1 MESVMDVANYLC
13 NEYEKISGE
22 KLDEMKLHKLLYF
35 IQRENIVVK
44 GEPMFSEEFEGW
56 EYGPV
61 CPDVRERFYQG
72 EIIGNAK
79 EISWESVCIVNDV
92 LSRYGDL
99 ESWKLSEMTHKESS
113 WINAR
118 TGLMSDEYGCVTL
131 KFSDIKKDAENIPKA
146 EYENIKENIYILG
159 NKTNYEHIL
168 KSLDELKSG
177 KTIVKTIKE
186 LEEMADE

>member
-1 MESVMDVANYLC
+1 MESVIDVANYLC

-35 IQRENIVVK
+35 VQRENIVVK

-56 EYGPV
+56 KYGPV
-61 CPDVRERFYQG
+61 CIDVRKRFCQG

-79 EISWESVCIVNDV
+79 EISWKSVCIVNDV

-118 TGLMSDEYGCVTL
+118 TGLEPDEYGCVIIKL
-131 KFSDIKKDAENIPKA
+131 SDIKKDAENIPKS
-146 EYENIKENIYILG
+146 EYENIIENIHVMG
-159 NKTNYEHIL
+159 DKTNYEHIL
-168 KSLDELKSG
+168 QSLNELKSG
-177 KTIVKTIKE
+177 KTVVKTMKE